1 MDFLGANGL
10 PLSSIALKQVRLKDR
25 TRLDIVKP
33 GRETKPPEIEAILT
47 KYPGRRF
54 ILIGD
59 SGEDDPEVYA
69 EALRRHPMQIARIYI
84 RNITAA
90 RHDDARFARAFA
102 GVEAAQWV
110 LFEDPGEIE
119 GQ

>member
-1 MDFLGANGL
+1 M
-10 PLSSIALKQVRLKDR
+10 RLKDR

-33 GRETKPPEIEAILT
+33 GRATKPPEIEAILT

-59 SGEDDPEVYA
+59 SGEDDPEVYV
-69 EALRRHPMQIARIYI
+69 EALHRHPMQVARIDG
-84 RNITAA
+84 NITAA
-90 RHDDARFARAFA
+90 RRDDARFAKTFA

-110 LFEDPGEIE
+110 LFEDAGEIG